1 METTHLT
8 SNAPERDSEPFF
20 FGPPGKSLFGN
31 YHESA
36 PGQDRDCGILLCAP
50 TGQEYIR
57 SHRAFRQLAIRL
69 SKAGF
74 PVLRFD
80 YYGCGDSSGD
90 DDQGNLSQ
98 WLVDVAAASAELK
111 KRSGADR
118 LCLMGLRLGGAL
130 ALLAAA
136 RRDDVAG
143 LALWEPVVNG
153 QAYVAELAI
162 QHRDALWR
170 YFARPDSQTNDAKPT
185 ELLGFPLTDS
195 MLTDLE
201 KLDLLGTRR
210 KPAAQTLLLE
220 SDESALARQLGD
232 RLRGLGSQ
240 VAYQTIASSKIWA
253 EDPDKAL
260 VPHSVLQ
267 AIITWANEALP

>member
-1 METTHLT
+1 MT
-8 SNAPERDSEPFF
+8 SNAPERDSVPFF
-20 FGPPGKSLFGN
+20 FGPPGKALFGN

-50 TGQEYIR
+50 AGQEYIR
-57 SHRAFRQLAIRL
+57 SHRAFRQLALRL
-69 SKAGF
+69 SRVGF

-90 DDQGNLSQ
+90 DDQGTLSQ
-98 WLVDVAAASAELK
+98 WLADVAAASAELK

-143 LALWEPVVNG
+143 LALWEPAING

-170 YFARPDSQTNDAKPT
+170 YFAKPEQQANGHQSA

-195 MLTDLE
+195 MLADLE
-201 KLDLLGTRR
+201 KLDLLGARR
-210 KPAAQTLLLE
+210 KPAAQTLILE
-220 SDESALARQLGD
+220 SDDSALARQLGD
-232 RLRGLGSQ
+232 HLRGLGSQ
-240 VAYQTIASSKIWA
+240 VAHQIIPSPRIWA

-260 VPHSVLQ
+260 VPHPVLQ
-267 AIITWANEALP
+267 AIVTWANEALP